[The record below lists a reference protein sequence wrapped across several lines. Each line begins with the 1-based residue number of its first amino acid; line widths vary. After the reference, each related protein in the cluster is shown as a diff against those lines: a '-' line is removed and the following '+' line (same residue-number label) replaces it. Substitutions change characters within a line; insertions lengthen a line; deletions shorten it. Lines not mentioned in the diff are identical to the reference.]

1 MQIKI
6 AKTAGFCFGVDR
18 AVKKAFEAADN
29 YDKVVT
35 LGPIIHNPQIVSQLE
50 EKGVTV
56 VDLPQ
61 QVPQGTTVVIRSHG
75 VGKWVYDY
83 LDQNGISYVDATCPF
98 VAKIHHLVSEH
109 SGQGRRILV
118 AGDASHPEVQ
128 GIVGFCQG
136 PVKVFK
142 SAQELEKITQ
152 EEPDWTKNPAI
163 MVAQTTFN
171 VQEWRKSSDF
181 AKKVYTNLIIFDTI
195 CNATEMRQQEAIVLA
210 KESDYMV
217 VIGGKNSS
225 NTRKLAEICQGYCE
239 TFHIERAEELPK
251 FDLSTS
257 FVIGVTAGAS
267 TPACIIKEVQETM
280 SEFIIIEELSFGE
293 LLDQS
298 FKSTYNGK
306 KETGVVVGVTPTEV
320 QVDIGTKHTGY
331 VPLHELTDDP
341 SAKIEDLVKVGDEIE
356 TYVMRVNDVEGT
368 VMLSKKRLDSA
379 NAWNDIDK
387 AREEKQTVEG
397 IVIEENKGGV
407 VVTVKGLRVFVPASQ
422 TGLPRD
428 AAMTELLKKKVKLRI
443 TEVNQSRRRVVGS
456 IKAVA
461 FEERRAKADKIWEE
475 IEENKEYTGTVKSLT
490 SYGAFVDIGG
500 VDGMVHVSELSWNRI
515 RQPGDVLT
523 VGDQIEVY
531 VLSFDKEKKKIS
543 LGYKGKGENP
553 WTVFTN
559 TYKVDDVANVKIV
572 KLMPFGAFAEIVAGV
587 DGLIHISQ
595 IADRRIGKPEE
606 VLSEGQMVDAKII
619 EINEEKQKVSL
630 SIRALLAPA
639 AEEVEEAPVE
649 EDAE

>member
-1 MQIKI
+1 VQIKI

-61 QVPQGTTVVIRSHG
+61 QVPQGATAVIRSHG

-83 LDQNGISYVDATCPF
+83 LVQNGISYVDSTCPF

-118 AGDASHPEVQ
+118 GGDASPPEVQ

-280 SEFIIIEELSFGE
+280 SEFIINEELSFGE

-356 TYVMRVNDVEGT
+356 LLVVRVNDVEGT
-368 VMLSKKRLDSA
+368 VVLSKKRLDA
-379 NAWNDIDK
+379 IAGMMKVQDAAENGEIL
-387 AREEKQTVEG
+387 EG
-397 IVIEENKGGV
+397 NVIEAVKGGV
-407 VVTVKGLRVFVPASQ
+407 IVSTNGVRVFVPASQ
-422 TGLPRD
+422 ASLSRIENLE
-428 AAMTELLKKKVKLRI
+428 ELVKEHVSLKILECKDIGRGRKRI
-443 TEVNQSRRRVVGS
+443 IGS
-456 IKAVA
+456 MKAVLKEQRKA
-461 FEERRAKADKIWEE
+461 QEEEFWSSVEVGKK
-475 IEENKEYTGTVKSLT
+475 YTGAVKSLT
-490 SYGAFVDIGG
+490 SYGAFVDLGG
-500 VDGMVHVSELSWNRI
+500 VDGMIHISELSWNRI
-515 RQPGDVLT
+515 KHPSEVVA
-523 VGDQIEVY
+523 VGDMLEVF
-531 VLSFDKEKKKIS
+531 VKEIDAEKHKIS
-543 LGYKGKGENP
+543 LGYKNEKDNP
-553 WTVFTN
+553 WEILKNEYPVGTVT
-559 TYKVDDVANVKIV
+559 KVKIV
-572 KLMPFGAFAEIVAGV
+572 STTTFGAFAQIIPGI

-595 IADRRIGKPEE
+595 ISNERVNKVADVLNVGDE
-606 VLSEGQMVDAKII
+606 VEAKVT
-619 EINEEKQKVSL
+619 EIDFEKKRVSL
-630 SIRALLAPA
+630 SMRAVNEA
-639 AEEVEEAPVE
+639 AEEAADEE
-649 EDAE
+649 

>member
-61 QVPQGTTVVIRSHG
+61 QVPQGATAVIRSHG

-280 SEFIIIEELSFGE
+280 SEFIINEELSFGE

-356 TYVMRVNDVEGT
+356 LLVVRVNDVEGT
-368 VMLSKKRLDSA
+368 VVLSKKRLDA
-379 NAWNDIDK
+379 IAGMMKVQDAAENGEIL
-387 AREEKQTVEG
+387 EG
-397 IVIEENKGGV
+397 NVIEAVKGGV
-407 VVTVKGLRVFVPASQ
+407 IVSTNGVRVFVPASQ
-422 TGLPRD
+422 ASLSRIENLE
-428 AAMTELLKKKVKLRI
+428 ELVKEHVSLKILECKDIGRGRKRI
-443 TEVNQSRRRVVGS
+443 IGS
-456 IKAVA
+456 MKAVMKEQRKA
-461 FEERRAKADKIWEE
+461 QEEEFWSSVEVGKK
-475 IEENKEYTGTVKSLT
+475 YTGAVKSLT
-490 SYGAFVDIGG
+490 SYGAFVDLGG
-500 VDGMVHVSELSWNRI
+500 VDGMIHTSELSWNRI
-515 RQPGDVLT
+515 KHPSEVVA
-523 VGDQIEVY
+523 VGDMLEVF
-531 VLSFDKEKKKIS
+531 VKEIDAEKHKIS
-543 LGYKGKGENP
+543 LGYKNEKDNP
-553 WTVFTN
+553 WEILKNEYPVGTVT
-559 TYKVDDVANVKIV
+559 KVKIV
-572 KLMPFGAFAEIVAGV
+572 STTTFGAFAQIIPGI

-595 IADRRIGKPEE
+595 ISNERVNKVADVLNVGDE
-606 VLSEGQMVDAKII
+606 VEAKVT
-619 EINEEKQKVSL
+619 EIDFEKKRVSL
-630 SIRALLAPA
+630 SMRAVNEA
-639 AEEVEEAPVE
+639 AEEAADEE
-649 EDAE
+649 

>member
-61 QVPQGTTVVIRSHG
+61 QVPQGATAVIRSHG

-83 LDQNGISYVDATCPF
+83 LDQNRISYVDATCPF

-280 SEFIIIEELSFGE
+280 SEFIINEELSFGE

-356 TYVMRVNDVEGT
+356 LLVVRVNDVEGT
-368 VMLSKKRLDSA
+368 VVLSKKRLDA
-379 NAWNDIDK
+379 IAGMMKVQDAAENGEIL
-387 AREEKQTVEG
+387 EG
-397 IVIEENKGGV
+397 NVIEAVKGGV
-407 VVTVKGLRVFVPASQ
+407 IVSTNGVRVFVPASQ
-422 TGLPRD
+422 ASLSRIENLE
-428 AAMTELLKKKVKLRI
+428 ELVKEHVSLKILECKDIGRGRKRI
-443 TEVNQSRRRVVGS
+443 IGS
-456 IKAVA
+456 MKAVLKEQRKA
-461 FEERRAKADKIWEE
+461 QEEEFWSSVEVGKK
-475 IEENKEYTGTVKSLT
+475 YTGAVKSLT
-490 SYGAFVDIGG
+490 SYGAFVDLGG
-500 VDGMVHVSELSWNRI
+500 VDGMIHISELSWNRI
-515 RQPGDVLT
+515 KHPSEVVA
-523 VGDQIEVY
+523 VGDMLEVF
-531 VLSFDKEKKKIS
+531 VKEIDAEKHKIS
-543 LGYKGKGENP
+543 LGYKNEKDNP
-553 WTVFTN
+553 WEILKNEYPVGTVT
-559 TYKVDDVANVKIV
+559 KVKIV
-572 KLMPFGAFAEIVAGV
+572 STTTFGAFAQIIPGI
-587 DGLIHISQ
+587 DG
-595 IADRRIGKPEE
+595 
-606 VLSEGQMVDAKII
+606 
-619 EINEEKQKVSL
+619 
-630 SIRALLAPA
+630 
-639 AEEVEEAPVE
+639 
-649 EDAE
+649 

>member
-61 QVPQGTTVVIRSHG
+61 QVPQGATAVIRSHG

-83 LDQNGISYVDATCPF
+83 LDQNRISYVDATCPF

-280 SEFIIIEELSFGE
+280 SEFIINEELSFGE

-356 TYVMRVNDVEGT
+356 LLVVRVNDVEGT
-368 VMLSKKRLDSA
+368 VVLSKKRLDA
-379 NAWNDIDK
+379 IAGMMKVQDAAENGEIL
-387 AREEKQTVEG
+387 EG
-397 IVIEENKGGV
+397 NVIEAVKGGV
-407 VVTVKGLRVFVPASQ
+407 IVSTNGVRVFVPASQ
-422 TGLPRD
+422 ASLSRIENLE
-428 AAMTELLKKKVKLRI
+428 ELVKEHVSLKILECKDIGRGRKRI
-443 TEVNQSRRRVVGS
+443 IGS
-456 IKAVA
+456 MKAVLKEQRKA
-461 FEERRAKADKIWEE
+461 QEEEFWSSVEVGKK
-475 IEENKEYTGTVKSLT
+475 YTGAVKSLT
-490 SYGAFVDIGG
+490 SYGAFVDLGG
-500 VDGMVHVSELSWNRI
+500 VDGMIHISELSWNRI
-515 RQPGDVLT
+515 KHPSEVVA
-523 VGDQIEVY
+523 VGDMLEVF
-531 VLSFDKEKKKIS
+531 VKEIDAEKHKIS
-543 LGYKGKGENP
+543 LGYKNEKDNP
-553 WTVFTN
+553 WEILKNEYPVGTVT
-559 TYKVDDVANVKIV
+559 KVKIV
-572 KLMPFGAFAEIVAGV
+572 STTTFGAFAQIIPGI

-595 IADRRIGKPEE
+595 ISNERVNKVADVLNVGDE
-606 VLSEGQMVDAKII
+606 VEAKVT
-619 EINEEKQKVSL
+619 EIDFEKKRVSL
-630 SIRALLAPA
+630 SMRAVNEA
-639 AEEVEEAPVE
+639 AEEAADEE
-649 EDAE
+649 

>member
-61 QVPQGTTVVIRSHG
+61 QVPQGATAVIRSHG

-280 SEFIIIEELSFGE
+280 SEFIINEELSFGE

-356 TYVMRVNDVEGT
+356 LLVVRVNDVEGT
-368 VMLSKKRLDSA
+368 VVLSKKRLDA
-379 NAWNDIDK
+379 IAGMMKVQDAAENGEIL
-387 AREEKQTVEG
+387 EG
-397 IVIEENKGGV
+397 NVIEAVKGGV
-407 VVTVKGLRVFVPASQ
+407 IVSTNGVRVFVPASQ
-422 TGLPRD
+422 ASLSRIENLE
-428 AAMTELLKKKVKLRI
+428 ELVKEHVSLKILECKDIGRGRKRI
-443 TEVNQSRRRVVGS
+443 IGS
-456 IKAVA
+456 MKAVMKEQRKA
-461 FEERRAKADKIWEE
+461 QEEEFWSSVEVGKK
-475 IEENKEYTGTVKSLT
+475 YTGAVKSLT
-490 SYGAFVDIGG
+490 SYGAFVDLGG
-500 VDGMVHVSELSWNRI
+500 VDGMIHISELSWNRI
-515 RQPGDVLT
+515 KHPSEVVA
-523 VGDQIEVY
+523 VGDMLEVF
-531 VLSFDKEKKKIS
+531 VKEIDAEKHKIS
-543 LGYKGKGENP
+543 LGYKNEKDNP
-553 WTVFTN
+553 WEILKNEYPVGTVT
-559 TYKVDDVANVKIV
+559 KVKIV
-572 KLMPFGAFAEIVAGV
+572 STTTFGAFAQIIPGI

-595 IADRRIGKPEE
+595 ISNERVNKVADVLNVGDE
-606 VLSEGQMVDAKII
+606 VEAKVT
-619 EINEEKQKVSL
+619 EIDFEKKRVSL
-630 SIRALLAPA
+630 SMRAVNEA
-639 AEEVEEAPVE
+639 AEEAADEE
-649 EDAE
+649 

>member
-1 MQIKI
+1 VQIKI

-61 QVPQGTTVVIRSHG
+61 QVPQGATAVIRSHG

-83 LDQNGISYVDATCPF
+83 LVQNGISYVDSTCPF

-280 SEFIIIEELSFGE
+280 SEFIINEELSFGE

-356 TYVMRVNDVEGT
+356 LLVVRVNDVEGT
-368 VMLSKKRLDSA
+368 VVLSKKRLDA
-379 NAWNDIDK
+379 IAGMMKVQDAAENGEIL
-387 AREEKQTVEG
+387 EG
-397 IVIEENKGGV
+397 NVIEAVKGGV
-407 VVTVKGLRVFVPASQ
+407 IVSTNGVRVFVSASQ
-422 TGLPRD
+422 ASLSRIENLE
-428 AAMTELLKKKVKLRI
+428 ELVKEHVSLKILECKDIGRGRKRI
-443 TEVNQSRRRVVGS
+443 IGS
-456 IKAVA
+456 MKAVLKEQRKA
-461 FEERRAKADKIWEE
+461 QEEEFWSSVEVGKK
-475 IEENKEYTGTVKSLT
+475 YTGAVKSLT
-490 SYGAFVDIGG
+490 SYGAFVDLGG
-500 VDGMVHVSELSWNRI
+500 VDGMIHISELSWNRI
-515 RQPGDVLT
+515 KHPSEVVA
-523 VGDQIEVY
+523 VGDMLEVF
-531 VLSFDKEKKKIS
+531 VKEIDAEKHKIS
-543 LGYKGKGENP
+543 LGYKNEKDNP
-553 WTVFTN
+553 WEILKNEYPVGTVT
-559 TYKVDDVANVKIV
+559 KVKIV
-572 KLMPFGAFAEIVAGV
+572 STTTFGAFAQIIPGI

-595 IADRRIGKPEE
+595 ISNERVNKVADVLNVGDE
-606 VLSEGQMVDAKII
+606 VEAKVT
-619 EINEEKQKVSL
+619 EIDFEKKRVSL
-630 SIRALLAPA
+630 SMRAVNEA
-639 AEEVEEAPVE
+639 AEEAADEE
-649 EDAE
+649 

>member
-6 AKTAGFCFGVDR
+6 AQTAGFCFGVDR

-61 QVPQGTTVVIRSHG
+61 QVPQGATAVIRSHG

-83 LDQNGISYVDATCPF
+83 LDQNRISYVDATCPF

-280 SEFIIIEELSFGE
+280 SEFIINEELSFGE

-356 TYVMRVNDVEGT
+356 LLVVRVNDVEGT
-368 VMLSKKRLDSA
+368 VVLSKKRLDA
-379 NAWNDIDK
+379 IAGMMKVQDAAENGEIL
-387 AREEKQTVEG
+387 EG
-397 IVIEENKGGV
+397 NVIEAVKGGV
-407 VVTVKGLRVFVPASQ
+407 IVSTNGVRVFVPASQ
-422 TGLPRD
+422 ASLSRIENLE
-428 AAMTELLKKKVKLRI
+428 ELVKEHVSLKILECKDIGRGRKRI
-443 TEVNQSRRRVVGS
+443 IGS
-456 IKAVA
+456 MKAVLKEQRKA
-461 FEERRAKADKIWEE
+461 QEEEFWSSVEVGKK
-475 IEENKEYTGTVKSLT
+475 YTGAVKSLT
-490 SYGAFVDIGG
+490 SYGAFVDLGG
-500 VDGMVHVSELSWNRI
+500 VDGMIHISELSWNRI
-515 RQPGDVLT
+515 KHPSEVVA
-523 VGDQIEVY
+523 VGDMLEVF
-531 VLSFDKEKKKIS
+531 VKEIDAEKHKIS
-543 LGYKGKGENP
+543 LGYKNEKDNP
-553 WTVFTN
+553 WEILKNEYPVGTVT
-559 TYKVDDVANVKIV
+559 KVKIV
-572 KLMPFGAFAEIVAGV
+572 STTTFGAFAQIIPGI

-595 IADRRIGKPEE
+595 ISNERVNKVADVLNVGDE
-606 VLSEGQMVDAKII
+606 VEAKVT
-619 EINEEKQKVSL
+619 EIDFEKKRVSL
-630 SIRALLAPA
+630 SMRAVNEA
-639 AEEVEEAPVE
+639 AEEAADEE
-649 EDAE
+649 

>member
-61 QVPQGTTVVIRSHG
+61 QVPQGATAVIRSHG

-280 SEFIIIEELSFGE
+280 SEFIINEELSFGE

-356 TYVMRVNDVEGT
+356 LLVVRVNDVEGT
-368 VMLSKKRLDSA
+368 VVLSKKRLDA
-379 NAWNDIDK
+379 IAGMMKVQDAAENGEIL
-387 AREEKQTVEG
+387 EG
-397 IVIEENKGGV
+397 SVIEAVKGGV
-407 VVTVKGLRVFVPASQ
+407 IVSTNGVRVFVPASQ
-422 TGLPRD
+422 ASLSRIENLE
-428 AAMTELLKKKVKLRI
+428 ELVKEHVSLKILECKDIGRGRKRI
-443 TEVNQSRRRVVGS
+443 IGS
-456 IKAVA
+456 MKAVMKEQRKA
-461 FEERRAKADKIWEE
+461 QEEEFWSSVEVGKK
-475 IEENKEYTGTVKSLT
+475 YTGAVKSLT
-490 SYGAFVDIGG
+490 SYGAFVDLGG
-500 VDGMVHVSELSWNRI
+500 VDGMIHISELSWNRI
-515 RQPGDVLT
+515 KHPSEVVA
-523 VGDQIEVY
+523 VGDMLEVF
-531 VLSFDKEKKKIS
+531 VKEIDAEKHKIS
-543 LGYKGKGENP
+543 LGYKNEKDNP
-553 WTVFTN
+553 WEILKNEYPVCTVT
-559 TYKVDDVANVKIV
+559 KVKIV
-572 KLMPFGAFAEIVAGV
+572 STTTFGAFAQIIPGI

-595 IADRRIGKPEE
+595 ISNERVNKVADVLNVGDE
-606 VLSEGQMVDAKII
+606 VEAKVT
-619 EINEEKQKVSL
+619 EIDFEKKRVSL
-630 SIRALLAPA
+630 SMRAVNEA
-639 AEEVEEAPVE
+639 AEEAADEE
-649 EDAE
+649 

>member
-1 MQIKI
+1 VQIKI

-61 QVPQGTTVVIRSHG
+61 QVPQGATAVIRSHG

-83 LDQNGISYVDATCPF
+83 LVQNGISYVDSTCPF

-280 SEFIIIEELSFGE
+280 SEFIINEELSFGE

-356 TYVMRVNDVEGT
+356 LLVVRVNDVEGT
-368 VMLSKKRLDSA
+368 VVLSKKRLDA
-379 NAWNDIDK
+379 IAGMMKVQDAAENGEIL
-387 AREEKQTVEG
+387 EG
-397 IVIEENKGGV
+397 NVIEAVKGGV
-407 VVTVKGLRVFVPASQ
+407 IVSTNGVRVFVPASQ
-422 TGLPRD
+422 ASLSRIENLE
-428 AAMTELLKKKVKLRI
+428 ELVKEHVSLKILECKDIGRGRKRI
-443 TEVNQSRRRVVGS
+443 IGS
-456 IKAVA
+456 MKAVLKEQRKA
-461 FEERRAKADKIWEE
+461 QEEEFWSSVEVGKK
-475 IEENKEYTGTVKSLT
+475 YTGAVKSLT
-490 SYGAFVDIGG
+490 SYGAFVDLGG
-500 VDGMVHVSELSWNRI
+500 VDGMIHISELSWNRI
-515 RQPGDVLT
+515 KHPSEVVA
-523 VGDQIEVY
+523 VGDMLEVF
-531 VLSFDKEKKKIS
+531 VKEIDAEKHKIS
-543 LGYKGKGENP
+543 LGYKNEKDNP
-553 WTVFTN
+553 WEILKNEYPVGTVT
-559 TYKVDDVANVKIV
+559 KVKIV
-572 KLMPFGAFAEIVAGV
+572 STTTFGAFAQIIPGI

-595 IADRRIGKPEE
+595 ISNERVNKVADVLNVGDE
-606 VLSEGQMVDAKII
+606 VEAKVT
-619 EINEEKQKVSL
+619 EIDFEKKRVSL
-630 SIRALLAPA
+630 SMRAVNEA
-639 AEEVEEAPVE
+639 AEEAADEE
-649 EDAE
+649 

>member
-61 QVPQGTTVVIRSHG
+61 QVPQGATAVIRSHG

-142 SAQELEKITQ
+142 SVQELEKFTQ

-280 SEFIIIEELSFGE
+280 SEFIINEELSFGE

-356 TYVMRVNDVEGT
+356 LLVVRVNDVEGT
-368 VMLSKKRLDSA
+368 VVLSKKRLDA
-379 NAWNDIDK
+379 IAGMMKVQDAAENGEIL
-387 AREEKQTVEG
+387 EG
-397 IVIEENKGGV
+397 NVIEAVKGGV
-407 VVTVKGLRVFVPASQ
+407 IVSTNGVRVFVPASQ
-422 TGLPRD
+422 ASLSRIENLE
-428 AAMTELLKKKVKLRI
+428 ELVKEHVSLKILECKDIGRGRKRI
-443 TEVNQSRRRVVGS
+443 IGS
-456 IKAVA
+456 MKAVLKEQRKA
-461 FEERRAKADKIWEE
+461 QEEEFWSSVEVGKK
-475 IEENKEYTGTVKSLT
+475 YTGAVKSLT
-490 SYGAFVDIGG
+490 SYGAFVDLGG
-500 VDGMVHVSELSWNRI
+500 VDGMIHISELSWNRI
-515 RQPGDVLT
+515 KHPSEVVA
-523 VGDQIEVY
+523 VGDMLEVF
-531 VLSFDKEKKKIS
+531 VKEIDAEKHKIS
-543 LGYKGKGENP
+543 LGYKNEKDNP
-553 WTVFTN
+553 WEILKNEYPVGTVT
-559 TYKVDDVANVKIV
+559 KVKIV
-572 KLMPFGAFAEIVAGV
+572 STTTFGAFAQIIPGI

-595 IADRRIGKPEE
+595 ISNERVNKVADVLNVGDE
-606 VLSEGQMVDAKII
+606 VEAKVT
-619 EINEEKQKVSL
+619 EIDFEKKRVSL
-630 SIRALLAPA
+630 SMRAVNEA
-639 AEEVEEAPVE
+639 AEEAADEE
-649 EDAE
+649 

>member
-1 MQIKI
+1 M
-6 AKTAGFCFGVDR
+6 
-18 AVKKAFEAADN
+18 
-29 YDKVVT
+29 
-35 LGPIIHNPQIVSQLE
+35 
-50 EKGVTV
+50 
-56 VDLPQ
+56 LPL
-61 QVPQGTTVVIRSHG
+61 IRSHG

-142 SAQELEKITQ
+142 SAQELEKITR

-280 SEFIIIEELSFGE
+280 SEFIINEELSFGE

-356 TYVMRVNDVEGT
+356 LLVVRVNDVEGT
-368 VMLSKKRLDSA
+368 VVLSKKRLDA
-379 NAWNDIDK
+379 IAGMMKVQDAAENGEIL
-387 AREEKQTVEG
+387 EG
-397 IVIEENKGGV
+397 NVIEAVKGGV
-407 VVTVKGLRVFVPASQ
+407 IVSTNGVRVFVPASQ
-422 TGLPRD
+422 ASLSRIENLE
-428 AAMTELLKKKVKLRI
+428 ELVKEHVSLKILECKDIGRGRKRI
-443 TEVNQSRRRVVGS
+443 IGS
-456 IKAVA
+456 MKAVLKEQRKA
-461 FEERRAKADKIWEE
+461 QEEEFWSSVEVGKK
-475 IEENKEYTGTVKSLT
+475 YTGAVKSLT
-490 SYGAFVDIGG
+490 SYGAFVDLGG
-500 VDGMVHVSELSWNRI
+500 VDGMIHISELSWNRI
-515 RQPGDVLT
+515 KHPSEVVA
-523 VGDQIEVY
+523 VGDMLEVF
-531 VLSFDKEKKKIS
+531 VKEIDAEKHKIS
-543 LGYKGKGENP
+543 LGYKNEKDNP
-553 WTVFTN
+553 WEILKNEYPVGTVT
-559 TYKVDDVANVKIV
+559 KVKIV
-572 KLMPFGAFAEIVAGV
+572 STTTFGAFAQIIPGI

-595 IADRRIGKPEE
+595 ISNERVNKVADVLNVGDE
-606 VLSEGQMVDAKII
+606 VEAKVT
-619 EINEEKQKVSL
+619 EIDFEKKRVSL
-630 SIRALLAPA
+630 SMRAVNEA
-639 AEEVEEAPVE
+639 AEEAADEE
-649 EDAE
+649 

>member
-61 QVPQGTTVVIRSHG
+61 QVPQGATAVIRSHG

-83 LDQNGISYVDATCPF
+83 LVQNGISYVDSTCPF

-280 SEFIIIEELSFGE
+280 SEFIINEELSFGE

-356 TYVMRVNDVEGT
+356 LLVVRVNDVEGT
-368 VMLSKKRLDSA
+368 VVLSKKRLDA
-379 NAWNDIDK
+379 IAGMMKVQDAAENGEIL
-387 AREEKQTVEG
+387 EG
-397 IVIEENKGGV
+397 NVIEAVKGGV
-407 VVTVKGLRVFVPASQ
+407 IVSTNGVRVFVPASQ
-422 TGLPRD
+422 ASLSRIENLE
-428 AAMTELLKKKVKLRI
+428 ELVKEHVSLKILECKDIGRGRKRI
-443 TEVNQSRRRVVGS
+443 IGS
-456 IKAVA
+456 MKAVLKEQRKA
-461 FEERRAKADKIWEE
+461 QEEEFWSSVEVGKK
-475 IEENKEYTGTVKSLT
+475 YTGAVKSLT
-490 SYGAFVDIGG
+490 SYGAFVDLGG
-500 VDGMVHVSELSWNRI
+500 VDGMIHISELSWNRI
-515 RQPGDVLT
+515 KHPSEVVA
-523 VGDQIEVY
+523 VGDMLEVF
-531 VLSFDKEKKKIS
+531 VKEIDAEKHKIS
-543 LGYKGKGENP
+543 LGYKNEKDNP
-553 WTVFTN
+553 WEILKNEYPVGTVT
-559 TYKVDDVANVKIV
+559 KVKIV
-572 KLMPFGAFAEIVAGV
+572 STTTFGAFAQIIPGI

-595 IADRRIGKPEE
+595 ISNERVNKVADVLNVGDE
-606 VLSEGQMVDAKII
+606 VEAKVT
-619 EINEEKQKVSL
+619 EIDFEKKRVSL
-630 SIRALLAPA
+630 SMRAVNEA
-639 AEEVEEAPVE
+639 AEEAADEE
-649 EDAE
+649 

>member
-61 QVPQGTTVVIRSHG
+61 QVPQGATAVIRSHG

-83 LDQNGISYVDATCPF
+83 LDLNGISYVDATCPF

-142 SAQELEKITQ
+142 SAQELEKFTQ

-280 SEFIIIEELSFGE
+280 SEFIINEELSFGE

-356 TYVMRVNDVEGT
+356 LLVVRVNDVEGT
-368 VMLSKKRLDSA
+368 VVLSKKRLDA
-379 NAWNDIDK
+379 IAGMMKVQDAAENGEIL
-387 AREEKQTVEG
+387 EG
-397 IVIEENKGGV
+397 NVIEAVKGGV
-407 VVTVKGLRVFVPASQ
+407 IVSTNGVRVFVPASQ
-422 TGLPRD
+422 ASLSRIENLE
-428 AAMTELLKKKVKLRI
+428 ELVKEHVSLKILECKDIGRGRKRI
-443 TEVNQSRRRVVGS
+443 IGS
-456 IKAVA
+456 MKAVLKEQRKA
-461 FEERRAKADKIWEE
+461 QEEEFWSSVEVGKK
-475 IEENKEYTGTVKSLT
+475 YTGAVKSLT
-490 SYGAFVDIGG
+490 SYGAFVDLGG
-500 VDGMVHVSELSWNRI
+500 VDGMIHISELSWNRI
-515 RQPGDVLT
+515 KHPSEVVA
-523 VGDQIEVY
+523 VGDMLEVF
-531 VLSFDKEKKKIS
+531 VKEIDAEKHKIS
-543 LGYKGKGENP
+543 LGYKNEKDNP
-553 WTVFTN
+553 WEILKNEYPVGTVT
-559 TYKVDDVANVKIV
+559 KVKIV
-572 KLMPFGAFAEIVAGV
+572 STTTFGAFAQIIPGI

-595 IADRRIGKPEE
+595 ISNERVNKVADVLNVGDE
-606 VLSEGQMVDAKII
+606 VEAKVT
-619 EINEEKQKVSL
+619 EIDFEKKRVSL
-630 SIRALLAPA
+630 SMRAVNEA
-639 AEEVEEAPVE
+639 AEEAADEE
-649 EDAE
+649 

>member
-50 EKGVTV
+50 EKGVAV

-61 QVPQGTTVVIRSHG
+61 QVPQGATAVIRSHG

-109 SGQGRRILV
+109 SGQGRCILV

-280 SEFIIIEELSFGE
+280 SEFIINEELSFGE

-356 TYVMRVNDVEGT
+356 LLVVRVNDVEGT
-368 VMLSKKRLDSA
+368 VVLSKKRLDA
-379 NAWNDIDK
+379 IAGMMKVQDAAENGEIL
-387 AREEKQTVEG
+387 EG
-397 IVIEENKGGV
+397 NVIEAVKGGV
-407 VVTVKGLRVFVPASQ
+407 IVSTNGVRVFVPASQ
-422 TGLPRD
+422 ASLSRIENLE
-428 AAMTELLKKKVKLRI
+428 ELVKEHVSLKILECKDIGRGRKRI
-443 TEVNQSRRRVVGS
+443 IGS
-456 IKAVA
+456 MKAVLKEQRKA
-461 FEERRAKADKIWEE
+461 QEEEFWSSVEVGKK
-475 IEENKEYTGTVKSLT
+475 YTGAVKSLT
-490 SYGAFVDIGG
+490 SYGAFVDLGG
-500 VDGMVHVSELSWNRI
+500 VDGMIHISELSWNRI
-515 RQPGDVLT
+515 KHPSEVVA
-523 VGDQIEVY
+523 VGDMLEVF
-531 VLSFDKEKKKIS
+531 VKEIDAEKHKIS
-543 LGYKGKGENP
+543 LGYKNEKDNP
-553 WTVFTN
+553 WEILKNEYPVGTVT
-559 TYKVDDVANVKIV
+559 KVKIV
-572 KLMPFGAFAEIVAGV
+572 STTTFGAFAQIIPGI

-595 IADRRIGKPEE
+595 ISNERVNKVADVLNVGDE
-606 VLSEGQMVDAKII
+606 VEAKVT
-619 EINEEKQKVSL
+619 EIDFEKKRVSL
-630 SIRALLAPA
+630 SMRAVNEA
-639 AEEVEEAPVE
+639 AEEAADEE
-649 EDAE
+649 

>member
-1 MQIKI
+1 VQIKI

-61 QVPQGTTVVIRSHG
+61 QVPQGATAVIRSHG

-280 SEFIIIEELSFGE
+280 SEFIINEELSFGE

-356 TYVMRVNDVEGT
+356 LLVVRVNDVEGT
-368 VMLSKKRLDSA
+368 VVLSKKRLDA
-379 NAWNDIDK
+379 IAGMMKVQDAAENGEIL
-387 AREEKQTVEG
+387 EG
-397 IVIEENKGGV
+397 NVIEAVKGGV
-407 VVTVKGLRVFVPASQ
+407 IVSTNGVRVFVPASQ
-422 TGLPRD
+422 ASLSRIENLE
-428 AAMTELLKKKVKLRI
+428 ELVKEHVSLKILECKDIGRGRKRI
-443 TEVNQSRRRVVGS
+443 IGS
-456 IKAVA
+456 MKAVLKEQRKA
-461 FEERRAKADKIWEE
+461 QEEEFWSSVEVGKK
-475 IEENKEYTGTVKSLT
+475 YTGAVKSLT
-490 SYGAFVDIGG
+490 SYGAFVDLGG
-500 VDGMVHVSELSWNRI
+500 VDGMIHISELSWNRI
-515 RQPGDVLT
+515 KHPSEVVA
-523 VGDQIEVY
+523 VGDMLEVF
-531 VLSFDKEKKKIS
+531 VKEIDAEKHKIS
-543 LGYKGKGENP
+543 LGYKNEKDNP
-553 WTVFTN
+553 WEILKNEYPVGTVT
-559 TYKVDDVANVKIV
+559 KVKIV
-572 KLMPFGAFAEIVAGV
+572 STTTFGAFAQIIPGI

-595 IADRRIGKPEE
+595 ISNERVNKVADVLNVGDE
-606 VLSEGQMVDAKII
+606 VEAKVT
-619 EINEEKQKVSL
+619 EIDFEKKRVSL
-630 SIRALLAPA
+630 SMRAVNEA
-639 AEEVEEAPVE
+639 AEEAADEE
-649 EDAE
+649 

>member
-61 QVPQGTTVVIRSHG
+61 QVPQGATAVIRSHG

-83 LDQNGISYVDATCPF
+83 LVQNGISYVDATCPF

-142 SAQELEKITQ
+142 SAQELEKFTQ

-280 SEFIIIEELSFGE
+280 SEFIINEELSFGE

-356 TYVMRVNDVEGT
+356 LLVVRVNDVEGT
-368 VMLSKKRLDSA
+368 VVLSKKRLDA
-379 NAWNDIDK
+379 IAGMMKVQDAAENGEIL
-387 AREEKQTVEG
+387 EG
-397 IVIEENKGGV
+397 NVIEAVKGGV
-407 VVTVKGLRVFVPASQ
+407 IVSTNGVRVFVPASQ
-422 TGLPRD
+422 ASLSRIENLE
-428 AAMTELLKKKVKLRI
+428 ELVKEHVSLKILECKDIGRGRKRI
-443 TEVNQSRRRVVGS
+443 IGS
-456 IKAVA
+456 MKAVMKEQRKA
-461 FEERRAKADKIWEE
+461 QEEEFWSSVEVGKK
-475 IEENKEYTGTVKSLT
+475 YTGAVKSLT
-490 SYGAFVDIGG
+490 SYGAFVDLGG
-500 VDGMVHVSELSWNRI
+500 VDGMIHITELSWTRI
-515 RQPGDVLT
+515 KSPDEVVS
-523 VGDQIEVY
+523 VGDQVEVY
-531 VLSFDKEKKKIS
+531 IKDIDADKKKIS
-543 LGYKGKGENP
+543 LG
-553 WTVFTN
+553 
-559 TYKVDDVANVKIV
+559 
-572 KLMPFGAFAEIVAGV
+572 
-587 DGLIHISQ
+587 
-595 IADRRIGKPEE
+595 
-606 VLSEGQMVDAKII
+606 
-619 EINEEKQKVSL
+619 
-630 SIRALLAPA
+630 
-639 AEEVEEAPVE
+639 
-649 EDAE
+649 